1 MWDDLEFKVEIK
13 DEDEDQKSKVFI
25 LSTSLMLVRF
35 IDHAESSRVETWFC
49 ECWGSLG

>member
-1 MWDDLEFKVEIK
+1 MEIQ
-13 DEDEDQKSKVFI
+13 DEDEDQKSKVFV
-25 LSTSLMLVRF
+25 LFTSSVLVKF